1 MINIL
6 SAGGSSLANFVSL
19 VDSCYDLAKDFDV
32 ISFHFVKRSGNA
44 FAHALATSAC
54 LYGLEGNS
62 LPRNLFTDA
71 IKA

>member
-19 VDSCYDLAKDFDV
+19 VDSCYDYLAKDFDV

-54 LYGLEGNS
+54 LSGLEGNS
-62 LPRNLFTDA
+62 LPPEF
-71 IKA
+71 IH